1 MSTKHRKVKRK
12 FLLSMEELKTIDN
25 MMQSN
30 DVESRLLGLSL
41 LETSALGKH
50 YFAKGKISKCGRLR
64 NIVSNLKAILY
75 NNKIS
80 LLQGHNMLYYHS
92 WIYAFITWIKSK
104 TY

>member
-1 MSTKHRKVKRK
+1 MSTKRRKVKRK

-50 YFAKGKISKCGRLR
+50 YFAKGKIKHYGPIRNVINRLR
-64 NIVSNLKAILY
+64 EVLQCI
-75 NNKIS
+75 KIS
-80 LLQGHNMLYYHS
+80 LLHCEYSYDKNYWLSG
-92 WIYAFITWIKSK
+92 FIIWIKSK

>member
-1 MSTKHRKVKRK
+1 MSTKYRKVKRK

-50 YFAKGKISKCGRLR
+50 YFNKGKIKTGDRLSDVINRLR
-64 NIVSNLKAILY
+64 ILLYSNCITLTQDRY
-75 NNKIS
+75 
-80 LLQGHNMLYYHS
+80 LLIPWLDMFVK
-92 WIYAFITWIKSK
+92 WINSK

>member
-1 MSTKHRKVKRK
+1 MSTKRRKVKRK
-12 FLLSMEELKTIDN
+12 FLLSTEDLKTIDN

-50 YFAKGKISKCGRLR
+50 YFAKGKIPKNGRLR
-64 NIVSNLKAILY
+64 NIVSNLRAVLY

-80 LLQGHNMLYYHS
+80 LLQDHDIFYYHS
-92 WIYAFITWIKSK
+92 WIQSFIIWIRSK

>member
-12 FLLSMEELKTIDN
+12 FLLSIEELKIIDN
-25 MMQSN
+25 MMMSN

-50 YFAKGKISKCGRLR
+50 YFAKGKIKHYGPIWYIINRLR
-64 NIVSNLKAILY
+64 EVLPHTKV
-75 NNKIS
+75 S
-80 LLQGHNMLYYHS
+80 LLYCKYSYDKNYWLAGFLN
-92 WIYAFITWIKSK
+92 WINSK

>member
-12 FLLSMEELKTIDN
+12 FLLSMEELKIIDN

-50 YFAKGKISKCGRLR
+50 YFAKGKIKHYGPIRYIINRLR
-64 NIVSNLKAILY
+64 EVLQYNKVSLF
-75 NNKIS
+75 
-80 LLQGHNMLYYHS
+80 YYEYS
-92 WIYAFITWIKSK
+92 YDKNYWLDEFQKWINSK

>member
-1 MSTKHRKVKRK
+1 MSTKRRKVKRK
-12 FLLSMEELKTIDN
+12 FLLSMEELKMIDN

-50 YFAKGKISKCGRLR
+50 YFAKGKIRQCPICLLINRLR
-64 NIVSNLKAILY
+64 NILQYNKVSLF
-75 NNKIS
+75 
-80 LLQGHNMLYYHS
+80 YYEYS
-92 WIYAFITWIKSK
+92 YDKNYWLDEFRKWINFK

>member
-50 YFAKGKISKCGRLR
+50 YFVKGKIPKCGRLR
-64 NIVSNLKAILY
+64 NIVSNLRAILY
-75 NNKIS
+75 NSKIF
-80 LLQGHNMLYYHS
+80 LLQDHKIRYYS
-92 WIYAFITWIKSK
+92 YWIQSFIIWIRSK

>member
-25 MMQSN
+25 MMQSD

-50 YFAKGKISKCGRLR
+50 YFAKGKISKCGRL
-64 NIVSNLKAILY
+64 NSIVSKLKTILY
-75 NNKIS
+75 NQKIS
-80 LLQGHNMLYYHS
+80 LLKDCYIVYYYA
-92 WIYAFITWIKSK
+92 WIQSFIIWVRSK

>member
-1 MSTKHRKVKRK
+1 MSTKHRKIKRK

-25 MMQSN
+25 MMMSN

-50 YFAKGKISKCGRLR
+50 YFAKGKISKHVRLSSL
-64 NIVSNLKAILY
+64 VSNLRAVLY
-75 NNKIS
+75 NNEIS
-80 LLQGHNMLYYHS
+80 LLKDQYMFYYNS
-92 WIYAFITWIKSK
+92 WIQAFIIWIRSK

>member
-12 FLLSMEELKTIDN
+12 FLLSMEELKIIDN

-50 YFAKGKISKCGRLR
+50 YFAKGKIKQCPICFLINRLR
-64 NIVSNLKAILY
+64 NILQHDKV
-75 NNKIS
+75 S
-80 LLQGHNMLYYHS
+80 LLYYEYS
-92 WIYAFITWIKSK
+92 YDKNYWLDEFRKWINSK

>member
-50 YFAKGKISKCGRLR
+50 YFAKGKIKHHGPIWYIINRLR
-64 NIVSNLKAILY
+64 DVLQNS
-75 NNKIS
+75 KIS
-80 LLQGHNMLYYHS
+80 LLYCEYSYDKNYWLAGFLN
-92 WIYAFITWIKSK
+92 WINSK

>member
-1 MSTKHRKVKRK
+1 
-12 FLLSMEELKTIDN
+12 MEELKIIDN

-50 YFAKGKISKCGRLR
+50 YFLKGKIPKYGRLR
-64 NIVSNLKAILY
+64 NIVSKLRAILY

-80 LLQGHNMLYYHS
+80 LLQDDRNILYYRS
-92 WIYAFITWIKSK
+92 WVHAFITWIKSK

>member
-12 FLLSMEELKTIDN
+12 FLLSMEELTIIDN

-50 YFAKGKISKCGRLR
+50 YFAKGKIKYFGPIWHAINRLR
-64 NIVSNLKAILY
+64 NVLKCT
-75 NNKIS
+75 KVS
-80 LLQGHNMLYYHS
+80 LLYYEYPYDKNYWLHAFLN
-92 WIYAFITWIKSK
+92 WINSK

>member
-1 MSTKHRKVKRK
+1 MSTKRRKVKRK

-25 MMQSN
+25 MMQSD

-50 YFAKGKISKCGRLR
+50 YFAKGKIPKYGRLK
-64 NIVSNLKAILY
+64 NIVSHLKTILY
-75 NNKIS
+75 TNKIS
-80 LLQGHNMLYYHS
+80 LLQDHNILYYHS
-92 WIYAFITWIKSK
+92 WIQSFIMWIRSK

>member
-50 YFAKGKISKCGRLR
+50 YFNKGKILKYGRLK
-64 NIVSNLKAILY
+64 NIVSNLRAILY
-75 NNKIS
+75 NTKIS
-80 LLQGHNMLYYHS
+80 LLQDRNTYYYNS
-92 WIYAFITWIKSK
+92 WISAFITWIKSK

>member
-12 FLLSMEELKTIDN
+12 FLLSMEELKMIDN

-30 DVESRLLGLSL
+30 DVDSRLLGLSL

-50 YFAKGKISKCGRLR
+50 YFAKGKIKQCPICLLINRLR
-64 NIVSNLKAILY
+64 NILQYNKVSLF
-75 NNKIS
+75 
-80 LLQGHNMLYYHS
+80 YYEYS
-92 WIYAFITWIKSK
+92 YDKNYWLDEFRKWINSK

>member
-1 MSTKHRKVKRK
+1 MSTKRRKVKRK
-12 FLLSMEELKTIDN
+12 FLLSMEELKMIDN

-50 YFAKGKISKCGRLR
+50 YFAKGKIPRSGAISDIIFKLR
-64 NIVSNLKAILY
+64 TILF
-75 NNKIS
+75 NSKIS
-80 LLQGHNMLYYHS
+80 LLKDSYVYYNP
-92 WIYAFITWIKSK
+92 WIRSFIIWIRSK

>member
-12 FLLSMEELKTIDN
+12 FLLSMEELKIIDN

-50 YFAKGKISKCGRLR
+50 YFAKGKISKHGRLSR
-64 NIVSNLKAILY
+64 FVSNLRAILY
-75 NNKIS
+75 NHKIS
-80 LLQGHNMLYYHS
+80 LLKDRYVFSYH
-92 WIYAFITWIKSK
+92 TWIQIFIIWIRSK

>member
-1 MSTKHRKVKRK
+1 MSTKRRKVKRK

-25 MMQSN
+25 MMVS
-30 DVESRLLGLSL
+30 DDSESRLLGLSL

-50 YFAKGKISKCGRLR
+50 YFAKGKIPRYGRLSDIIFKLR
-64 NIVSNLKAILY
+64 IILS

-80 LLQGHNMLYYHS
+80 LLNDNYLYYNS
-92 WIYAFITWIKSK
+92 WIYAFIIWIRSK

>member
-25 MMQSN
+25 MMKSN

-50 YFAKGKISKCGRLR
+50 YFAKGKIPKCGRLK
-64 NIVSNLKAILY
+64 NIVSNLRTILY

-80 LLQGHNMLYYHS
+80 LLQDRNILHYHS
-92 WIYAFITWIKSK
+92 WIHTFITWIKSK

>member
-1 MSTKHRKVKRK
+1 MSTKRRKVKRK

-50 YFAKGKISKCGRLR
+50 YFAKGKIPKCGRLR
-64 NIVSNLKAILY
+64 NIVSNLRAVLY
-75 NNKIS
+75 NSKIFLS
-80 LLQGHNMLYYHS
+80 FCILCGLPVRVAL
-92 WIYAFITWIKSK
+92 IY
-104 TY
+104 

>member
-25 MMQSN
+25 MMMSN

-50 YFAKGKISKCGRLR
+50 YFAKGKIKHYGSIRYIINRLR
-64 NIVSNLKAILY
+64 EVLPNS
-75 NNKIS
+75 KIS
-80 LLQGHNMLYYHS
+80 LLYFKYSYDKNYWLAGFMN
-92 WIYAFITWIKSK
+92 WINSK

>member
-25 MMQSN
+25 MMMSN
-30 DVESRLLGLSL
+30 DIESRLLGLSL

-50 YFAKGKISKCGRLR
+50 YFTKGKISKCGRLN
-64 NIVSNLKAILY
+64 NIVSKLRNILCHD
-75 NNKIS
+75 KIS
-80 LLQGHNMLYYHS
+80 LLNDYHFIYYHA
-92 WIYAFITWIKSK
+92 WIQSFIIWIRSK

>member
-1 MSTKHRKVKRK
+1 MSTKHRKVRRK

-30 DVESRLLGLSL
+30 DVESRFLGLSL

-50 YFAKGKISKCGRLR
+50 YFNKGKIKTTGQRL
-64 NIVSNLKAILY
+64 SAIINQLRH
-75 NNKIS
+75 
-80 LLQGHNMLYYHS
+80 LLYYERIELIRDMYRPLWLHS
-92 WIYAFITWIKSK
+92 FVQWVNSK

>member
-12 FLLSMEELKTIDN
+12 FLLSMEELKMIDN

-50 YFAKGKISKCGRLR
+50 YFNKGKIKTTGERLSDIINKLRRLLYHERITLIR
-64 NIVSNLKAILY
+64 NIYQPAWFHIF
-75 NNKIS
+75 
-80 LLQGHNMLYYHS
+80 MR
-92 WIYAFITWIKSK
+92 WIKSK

>member
-12 FLLSMEELKTIDN
+12 FLLSMEELKIIDN
-25 MMQSN
+25 MMQSD

-50 YFAKGKISKCGRLR
+50 YFNKGKIKPTGERLVD
-64 NIVSNLKAILY
+64 IV
-75 NNKIS
+75 NKLRM
-80 LLQGHNMLYYHS
+80 LLHQHP
-92 WIYAFITWIKSK
+92 ITLVNDINFQPIWLQVFMRWIKSK

>member
-12 FLLSMEELKTIDN
+12 FLLSIEELKIIDN
-25 MMQSN
+25 MMMSN

-50 YFAKGKISKCGRLR
+50 YFAKGKIQGVKLSYMIDDLR
-64 NIVSNLKAILY
+64 CLLY
-75 NNKIS
+75 RTPVS
-80 LLQGHNMLYYHS
+80 LLKYNIFLPNWVRVFNS
-92 WIYAFITWIKSK
+92 WIISK

>member
-1 MSTKHRKVKRK
+1 
-12 FLLSMEELKTIDN
+12 
-25 MMQSN
+25 MMTSN

-50 YFAKGKISKCGRLR
+50 YFAKGKIPKCGCLR
-64 NIVSNLKAILY
+64 NIVSNLRAILY

-80 LLQGHNMLYYHS
+80 LLQDRNIYYFHS
-92 WIYAFITWIKSK
+92 WIHTFITWIKSK